1 MTSEE
6 YPGERARFDAEYAE
20 YQRRARNIDEWAQ
33 AQYAAGKMS
42 ESAIERR
49 VEAMYDALDA
59 EYMPGRYVP
68 DLAQTRA
75 DVDID
80 DFNWVGSRH
89 HY

>member
-1 MTSEE
+1 
-6 YPGERARFDAEYAE
+6 
-20 YQRRARNIDEWAQ
+20 
-33 AQYAAGKMS
+33 MS